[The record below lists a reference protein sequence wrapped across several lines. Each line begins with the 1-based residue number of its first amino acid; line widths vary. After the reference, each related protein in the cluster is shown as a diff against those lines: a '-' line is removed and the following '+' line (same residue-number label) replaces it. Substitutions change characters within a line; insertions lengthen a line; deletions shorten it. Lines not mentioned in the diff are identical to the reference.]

1 MHLALYRSERPER
14 FSEIIGQKHIVR
26 ILQNQV
32 KTDTVR
38 QSYLFTGTR
47 GTGKT
52 TTARILAKA
61 VNCIGSPEDGMM
73 PCGECE
79 NCKAIKEGN
88 FLDVIELDAA
98 SNNSV
103 DAIRGIID
111 SCQYPP
117 YYGKYKVYIVDEV
130 HMLSASA
137 ENAFLKILEEPPK
150 HVIFILAT
158 TNPEKVRETIRSR
171 CMQLD
176 FRRVSETDLVD
187 GMRRICERKNINIT
201 DEALGLVAQKA
212 DGSVRD
218 ALSILEQCISGGDE
232 LLDVE
237 AVQDYIGSAG
247 TAFFLS
253 LTQAVIDRNMP
264 DALGLIA
271 NMIRA
276 GRDAK
281 LMLNDWMEHYRNL
294 MVAKYVDDTRNL
306 LNSSEENVNR
316 MRLQASQLDA
326 QGLENAIRLLSEY
339 VNQARWSTQPRI
351 LLETAVL
358 HLMNGKATPSS
369 KADELLAMMPV
380 SAAQQKLAKSMPQ
393 PVTPD
398 TLPSNVMPVQNVNA
412 ANAEDMAAA
421 AGEDAFYA
429 VPVLDKSNISQ
440 LRERPTSHPNSPDT
454 LPPNVMPVQS
464 VNAANAEDMAAAA
477 GEGTFYAVPVLDS
490 SNTSQLRE
498 SQASHPSS
506 PDTLPPNVMP
516 VQSVSEANAADM
528 AASAG
533 EDKFR
538 AVPILNSNNAGES
551 SAAMLQDFETMW
563 SEIVDKVA
571 AGNRSFRVMVG
582 INSRIDEYR
591 NGEIIVKVKPNK
603 MKFAEDRKEDIL
615 AAARELYGEH
625 TYVTLRLDDGKAT
638 PGNKE
643 TGATQGSDSTILA
656 QDEIVAGPIWPER
669 ANSEISNDAPLMD
682 EDDYYTSIGIA
693 ESQAESDAS
702 EYPIDYVEDM
712 AAQMQE
718 EDDVVSEI
726 TEEVSALFGVSVK
739 VVE

>member
-14 FSEIIGQKHIVR
+14 FNEIIGQKHIVR

-61 VNCIGSPEDGMM
+61 VNCIGSSRDGAL

-117 YYGKYKVYIVDEV
+117 YCGKYKVYIVDEV

-176 FRRVSETDLVD
+176 FRRVSETDLMA
-187 GMRRICERKNINIT
+187 GMRRICDRKNINIT
-201 DEALGLVAQKA
+201 DEALGMVAQKA

-237 AVQDYIGSAG
+237 TVQDYIGSAG
-247 TAFFLS
+247 TSFFLS
-253 LTQAVIDRNMP
+253 LTQAVIDRNMSE
-264 DALGLIA
+264 ALDLVA

-294 MVAKYVDDTRNL
+294 MVSKYVEDTRML
-306 LNSSEENVNR
+306 INSSEENVNR

-326 QGLENAIRLLSEY
+326 QGLESGIRLLSEY
-339 VNQARWSTQPRI
+339 VNLARWSTQPRI
-351 LLETAVL
+351 LLETAIL
-358 HLMNGKATPSS
+358 HLMNGKAVPSS
-369 KADELLAMMPV
+369 RVDELLRQMPINTV
-380 SAAQQKLAKSMPQ
+380 PHKPAKKAAS
-393 PVTPD
+393 D
-398 TLPSNVMPVQNVNA
+398 TLPSNVMPVRKVSA
-412 ANAEDMAAA
+412 A
-421 AGEDAFYA
+421 DA
-429 VPVLDKSNISQ
+429 
-440 LRERPTSHPNSPDT
+440 
-454 LPPNVMPVQS
+454 
-464 VNAANAEDMAAAA
+464 
-477 GEGTFYAVPVLDS
+477 
-490 SNTSQLRE
+490 
-498 SQASHPSS
+498 
-506 PDTLPPNVMP
+506 
-516 VQSVSEANAADM
+516 SEASD
-528 AASAG
+528 
-533 EDKFR
+533 DTFR
-538 AVPILNSNNAGES
+538 AVPILDKNTIPQFRESPRTQEITPDTIPSNVMPVRKVSAADATEASDDTFRAVPILDKNIIPQLRESPVPQDKNTVKTPCPFAITGNSMDDKGES
-551 SAAMLQDFETMW
+551 KSPQADSGTHESNAVILRDFDAMW
-563 SEIVDKVA
+563 SEIVEIVA
-571 AGNRSFRVMVG
+571 DGNSSFRIMVG
-582 INSRIDEYR
+582 NNSRIDEYR
-591 NGEIIVKVKPNK
+591 NGEIIIKVKSTK
-603 MKFAEDRKEDIL
+603 LKFAEDRKEDIL
-615 AAARELYGEH
+615 VAARKLFGEH
-625 TYVTLRLDDGKAT
+625 VFVTIRVDDGIISAGNMSHGVSASNSST
-638 PGNKE
+638 PEEGSVTTGQRKMDLLFEPSGVDGVSE
-643 TGATQGSDSTILA
+643 TEPNHA
-656 QDEIVAGPIWPER
+656 QMTETEQKLPGDP
-669 ANSEISNDAPLMD
+669 PLMN
-682 EDDYYTSIGIA
+682 EDDYYENIGAA
-693 ESQAESDAS
+693 EELAKADFP
-702 EYPIDYVEDM
+702 EYPIDYMDQMVEKT
-712 AAQMQE
+712 QSE
-718 EDDVVSEI
+718 EDVVSEI